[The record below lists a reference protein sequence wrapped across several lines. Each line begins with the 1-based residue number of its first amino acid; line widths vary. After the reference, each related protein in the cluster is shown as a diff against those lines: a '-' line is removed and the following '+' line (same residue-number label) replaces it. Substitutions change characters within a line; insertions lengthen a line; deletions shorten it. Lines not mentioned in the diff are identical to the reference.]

1 MGNNWSAWLS
11 VVASIFDKLL
21 LFPALTA
28 AIYAVTMLLALAPP
42 VVDALNDCP
51 RKRSPY
57 NLFARHIAAVFA
69 VNLLRLRGSLLIPT
83 LLTICLAAMIHTL
96 WVLRERA
103 ATHSV
108 MLHSA
113 DALEMAIR
121 SRALTQPQPDD

>member
-1 MGNNWSAWLS
+1 MGDNWSVWLR
-11 VVASIFDKLL
+11 VGAAILDRLL
-21 LFPALTA
+21 HFPALTA
-28 AIYAVTMLLALAPP
+28 AIYAVMMLLALAPP

-57 NLFARHIAAVFA
+57 NLFARHITAMFA
-69 VNLLRLRGSLLIPT
+69 VNLLRISGLLLIPT
-83 LLTICLAAMIHTL
+83 LLAICLAVMIHTL

-121 SRALTQPQPDD
+121 GRALTQMPPDD

>member
-1 MGNNWSAWLS
+1 MPQ
-11 VVASIFDKLL
+11 VD
-21 LFPALTA
+21 
-28 AIYAVTMLLALAPP
+28 LLAWALAGRG
-42 VVDALNDCP
+42 P
-51 RKRSPY
+51 RFLLASG
-57 NLFARHIAAVFA
+57 LAV
-69 VNLLRLRGSLLIPT
+69 
-83 LLTICLAAMIHTL
+83 MIHTL